1 MENKFEI
8 VRDKESE
15 QVYLSL
21 LNNHFKTITYEKYI
35 DAMMN
40 VIFTEVKD
48 KVLGKKFN
56 KKRISRKKGTK
67 IKEGVSEK
75 LKHKYGK
82 WVGMSQFKIK
92 DVNTILFHTNLDKV
106 FKVPGYGT
114 LYGAYYK
121 SVCGNI
127 FFTSHSLTRFEE
139 RTDLDTTKALSI
151 MFKSQFKT
159 EPTSIDIICG
169 LIFTC
174 EFIYGRDDK
183 YIHLALPTGILVL
196 EDLGDVFIAKT
207 FLGPDM
213 AKVTKWYKPIHV
225 DKSFEHL
232 RSVDSFATVI
242 NYDSEAVD
250 TPIFFQNIKEMIEEH
265 INKDY

>member
-174 EFIYGRDDK
+174 EFIYGRFSCSAKSGDSIHARETIQRESDDDEEGSWGG
-183 YIHLALPTGILVL
+183 AADRRWDNVP
-196 EDLGDVFIAKT
+196 
-207 FLGPDM
+207 FL
-213 AKVTKWYKPIHV
+213 
-225 DKSFEHL
+225 FL
-232 RSVDSFATVI
+232 RH
-242 NYDSEAVD
+242 
-250 TPIFFQNIKEMIEEH
+250 P
-265 INKDY
+265 